1 MQIAKITRKAV
12 CLLLTLAMLCGVFVY
27 ATQTQGETMSWE
39 QTLRNKLLING
50 QFPTT
55 KDGLTYG
62 PFDLTV
68 DGKHPDLIPVVA
80 TEGSN
85 GYARFEDL
93 NPVVAHSQGNI
104 SEEEMKARLA
114 ARNES
119 MTNGTYELP
128 LYDLD
133 GNIVGKSTTPFNEL
147 IESTSAIDDEGEH
160 ELWPIPP
167 QNEEEQKRYELGLP
181 PKYAVGFP
189 DATGEKSTAVTESP
203 NVGTGENNEA
213 LHPQSEE
220 EAAALGIPTH
230 GWRNDDVSDQTNPFT
245 DVKESSPFFLGIL
258 FAVQNGITN
267 GTTSTTFSPSNP
279 CTQAHIL
286 TFLWRACGKPEPTI
300 SNPFRNLQTDAY
312 YAKAA
317 IWAYEKG
324 LIDNSSFNFYA
335 PCTRLNAVMYM
346 WKLFPH
352 PPTTY
357 SDMYITHTLYAD
369 EPFPFTDVPQEDID
383 ALNAV
388 AWASMS
394 WSVTNG
400 TSETTFSPDNTCT
413 RGQIA
418 TFIYRGWN
426 LFKNYYR
433 SYQLEYQK
441 SLSGQFTEKK
451 VASREET
458 ELKQQAMRDKYLV
471 NGQFPT
477 TADGLTYGPL
487 DLMVDGQFPD
497 LVMVSATK
505 GKDGYAR
512 LEDFSPMFSKDRD
525 SLSEQEYLARIDA
538 YNESI
543 LNGTFTIPL
552 YDLSGNIVGEY
563 SSSAFYP
570 QDESSES

>member
-1 MQIAKITRKAV
+1 MV
-12 CLLLTLAMLCGVFVY
+12 
-27 ATQTQGETMSWE
+27 
-39 QTLRNKLLING
+39 
-50 QFPTT
+50 
-55 KDGLTYG
+55 
-62 PFDLTV
+62 
-68 DGKHPDLIPVVA
+68 PVVA

-213 LHPQSEE
+213 LHPQSKE

-230 GWRNDDVSDQTNPFT
+230 GWRNDDVSDKTNPFT

-286 TFLWRACGKPEPTI
+286 TFLWRACGTPEPTI

-317 IWAYEKG
+317 IWAYEKE
-324 LIDNSSFNFYA
+324 LIDDPSFNFSA
-335 PCTRLNAVMYM
+335 PCTRLNAVMYL
-346 WKLFPH
+346 WKLH
-352 PPTTY
+352 PERPKTY
-357 SDMYITHTLYAD
+357 TEIFVEDSDMSEEDFQFRDIPKD
-369 EPFPFTDVPQEDID
+369 DID

-388 AWASMS
+388 AWASMAFS
-394 WSVTNG
+394 ITNG
-400 TSETTFSPDNTCT
+400 TSETTFSPNNTCT

-418 TFIYRGWN
+418 TFIYRGRN

-433 SYQLEYQK
+433 
-441 SLSGQFTEKK
+441 LS
-451 VASREET
+451 S
-458 ELKQQAMRDKYLV
+458 
-471 NGQFPT
+471 
-477 TADGLTYGPL
+477 
-487 DLMVDGQFPD
+487 
-497 LVMVSATK
+497 
-505 GKDGYAR
+505 
-512 LEDFSPMFSKDRD
+512 
-525 SLSEQEYLARIDA
+525 
-538 YNESI
+538 
-543 LNGTFTIPL
+543 
-552 YDLSGNIVGEY
+552 
-563 SSSAFYP
+563 
-570 QDESSES
+570 

>member
-1 MQIAKITRKAV
+1 MQIDKIMRKAV

-27 ATQTQGETMSWE
+27 ATQTQGEPMSWE

-68 DGKHPDLIPVVA
+68 DGKHPDLVPVVA

-286 TFLWRACGKPEPTI
+286 TFLWRACGTPEPTI

-317 IWAYEKG
+317 IWAYEKE
-324 LIDNSSFNFYA
+324 LIDDPSFNFSA
-335 PCTRLNAVMYM
+335 PCTRLNAVMYL
-346 WKLFPH
+346 WKLH
-352 PPTTY
+352 PERPKTY
-357 SDMYITHTLYAD
+357 TEIFVEDSDMSEEDFQFRDIPKD
-369 EPFPFTDVPQEDID
+369 DID

-388 AWASMS
+388 AWASMAFS
-394 WSVTNG
+394 ITNG
-400 TSETTFSPDNTCT
+400 TSETTFSPNNTCT

-418 TFIYRGWN
+418 TFIYRGRN

-433 SYQLEYQK
+433 
-441 SLSGQFTEKK
+441 LS
-451 VASREET
+451 S
-458 ELKQQAMRDKYLV
+458 
-471 NGQFPT
+471 
-477 TADGLTYGPL
+477 
-487 DLMVDGQFPD
+487 
-497 LVMVSATK
+497 
-505 GKDGYAR
+505 
-512 LEDFSPMFSKDRD
+512 
-525 SLSEQEYLARIDA
+525 
-538 YNESI
+538 
-543 LNGTFTIPL
+543 
-552 YDLSGNIVGEY
+552 
-563 SSSAFYP
+563 
-570 QDESSES
+570 

>member
-12 CLLLTLAMLCGVFVY
+12 CLLLTLAMLCGVCVY

-55 KDGLTYG
+55 KDGLTYA

-68 DGKHPDLIPVVA
+68 DGKHPDLVPVVA

-286 TFLWRACGKPEPTI
+286 TFLWRACGTPEPTI

-317 IWAYEKG
+317 IWAYEKE
-324 LIDNSSFNFYA
+324 LIDDPSFNFSA
-335 PCTRLNAVMYM
+335 PCTRLNAVMYL
-346 WKLFPH
+346 WKLH
-352 PPTTY
+352 PERPKTY
-357 SDMYITHTLYAD
+357 TEIFVEDSDMSEEDFQFKDIPKD
-369 EPFPFTDVPQEDID
+369 DID

-388 AWASMS
+388 AWASMAFS
-394 WSVTNG
+394 ITNG
-400 TSETTFSPDNTCT
+400 TSETTFSPNNTCT

-418 TFIYRGWN
+418 TFIYRGRN

-433 SYQLEYQK
+433 
-441 SLSGQFTEKK
+441 LS
-451 VASREET
+451 S
-458 ELKQQAMRDKYLV
+458 
-471 NGQFPT
+471 
-477 TADGLTYGPL
+477 
-487 DLMVDGQFPD
+487 
-497 LVMVSATK
+497 
-505 GKDGYAR
+505 
-512 LEDFSPMFSKDRD
+512 
-525 SLSEQEYLARIDA
+525 
-538 YNESI
+538 
-543 LNGTFTIPL
+543 
-552 YDLSGNIVGEY
+552 
-563 SSSAFYP
+563 
-570 QDESSES
+570 